1 MTDTYFFWDGSPVV
15 FTIPEIALPFSIN
28 LIGIGL
34 ALLVFFGYPML
45 TGTKTDGRKKR
56 GKKAEPVEPMPAWK
70 SMGLFIGA
78 LVLGQLIML
87 PFGGPELS
95 SVGPIMPRWYGFLF
109 ASGFLLGYLYGSK
122 LFRDAGK
129 PQAYADSLLTY
140 MLIGTVLGARLGHV
154 IFYDPDYYLR
164 NLHEVLAFWQGG
176 LASHGAGVGMLIA
189 IWLYMRKR
197 PELTFAWLGDRV
209 AMPVAIGGIFIR
221 VGNFFNSEILGVPT
235 DVPWAVV
242 FARVDML
249 PRHPSMLYEAL
260 WCVLLLAVLFGV
272 YHYYKKKPP
281 EGLLLGLIMIILFIG
296 RILIEFTKVEQAAFM
311 EGTFFTMGQLLSVPF
326 VLYGIWL
333 IWMKVDFSK
342 PNTTGKTD
350 AQVLH

>member
-1 MTDTYFFWDGSPVV
+1 MTDSYFYWDGSPVA
-15 FTIPEIALPFSIN
+15 FTIPEISLPFSLN
-28 LIGIGL
+28 LIGLGL
-34 ALLVFFGYPML
+34 SLILFFGYPLL
-45 TGTKTDGRKKR
+45 TGKEKDVKKKR
-56 GKKAEPVEPMPAWK
+56 GRKADPAEPMPLWK
-70 SMGLFIGA
+70 SGGLLLGA
-78 LVLGQLIML
+78 IVIGQLLML

-95 SVGPIMPRWYGFLF
+95 SIGPVMPRWYGVLF

-189 IWLYMRKR
+189 IWLYMKKR
-197 PELTFAWLGDRV
+197 TDLTFTWLGDRV
-209 AMPVAIGGIFIR
+209 AMPVAIGGFFIR

-242 FARVDML
+242 FARVDLL
-249 PRHPSMLYEAL
+249 PRHPSMLYEAFWCIILLSIL
-260 WCVLLLAVLFGV
+260 WGV
-272 YHYYKKKPP
+272 YRYYRKNPP
-281 EGLLLGLIMIILFIG
+281 EGLLLGLIMIILFSG

-311 EGTFFTMGQLLSVPF
+311 DGTFFTMGQLLSVPF
-326 VLYGIWL
+326 ILYGIWL
-333 IWMKVDFSK
+333 IWKKVDFSSSE
-342 PNTTGKTD
+342 KT
-350 AQVLH
+350 L